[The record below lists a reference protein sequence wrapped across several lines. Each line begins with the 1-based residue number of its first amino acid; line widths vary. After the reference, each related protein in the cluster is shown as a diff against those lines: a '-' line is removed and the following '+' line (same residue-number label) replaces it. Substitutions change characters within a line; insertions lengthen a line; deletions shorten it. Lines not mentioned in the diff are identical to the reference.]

1 MQTQS
6 ISTLPLHLLTPAA
19 TDAQRLDEQRSFSSV
34 LARAQTAD
42 QDPEVKAREAAEQFV
57 SVALVQP
64 ILKHLREAN
73 TAAPP
78 FGPGKGEQAFQGL
91 MDAEISQR
99 LTRKSNWA
107 LVDQVAARLTA
118 KLESGQMQRAGAKE
132 SA

>member
-1 MQTQS
+1 MQ
-6 ISTLPLHLLTPAA
+6 ILSTTAPSLLLAPSA
-19 TDAQRLDEQRSFSSV
+19 TESQRLDEQRSFSSV
-34 LARAQTAD
+34 LAQAQSAEI
-42 QDPEVKAREAAEQFV
+42 DPNTQAREAAEQFV

-64 ILKHLREAN
+64 ILQHLRQDNA
-73 TAAPP
+73 AAPP

-118 KLESGQMQRAGAKE
+118 KLQNANGGQSK
-132 SA
+132 